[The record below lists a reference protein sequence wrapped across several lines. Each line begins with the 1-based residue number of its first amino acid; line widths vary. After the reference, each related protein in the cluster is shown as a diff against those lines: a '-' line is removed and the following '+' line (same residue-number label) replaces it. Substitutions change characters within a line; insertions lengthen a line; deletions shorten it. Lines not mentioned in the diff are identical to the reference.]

1 LREALLVAA
10 SVFLVLPVWS
20 FRGEEEELTK
30 DKILATGHEW
40 QQKYDEYQ
48 PPVDMVDALKTRLG
62 ADVRIDVYLGIWCPD
77 SRNNVP
83 PFIKTLDLAAGQAA
97 VRYIG
102 VPKKASKDLKY
113 FVEEFQIER
122 VPTFIVYRAG
132 KEIGRIVENP
142 KTGII
147 EDLMEIVFK
156 EN

>member
-1 LREALLVAA
+1 LREVLLVAA
-10 SVFLVLPVWS
+10 SVVLVLPLRS
-20 FRGEEEELTK
+20 FGGGEEELTR
-30 DKILATGHEW
+30 DKILATSQEW

-48 PPVDMVDALKTRLG
+48 PPADMVDALKTRLG

-102 VPKKASKDLKY
+102 VPRKASKDLKY

-122 VPTFIVYRAG
+122 VPTFIIYRAG

>member
-1 LREALLVAA
+1 LRQALMVAA
-10 SVFLVLPVWS
+10 SVILALPLWAS
-20 FRGEEEELTK
+20 RGGEEELTR
-30 DKILATGHEW
+30 DKILATGQEW
-40 QQKYDEYQ
+40 QQKYDEYR
-48 PPVDMVDALKTRLG
+48 PPDDMVDALKARLG
-62 ADVRIDVYLGIWCPD
+62 ADVKIDVYLGIWCPD

-83 PFIKTLDLAAGQAA
+83 PFIKTVDLAAGQAT

-102 VPKKASKDLKY
+102 VPRKASKDIKY
-113 FVEEFQIER
+113 FVDEAQVER